1 MSTAPAPAPLQVL
14 RARWAGLAPR
24 EQAMVAGA
32 IALVVL
38 ALLWWIALAPALAT
52 LRAAGE
58 QHRVLDAQL
67 QHVQRLQALAKAM
80 QAQPRQGHDEAMRQ
94 LEQAIKQQLGVSA
107 RYSIAGERVTVT
119 FINTP
124 APALA
129 QWLTQ
134 VRSNARA
141 LPGEAKLARNA
152 AGGWDGSL
160 VLTLPPR

>member
-1 MSTAPAPAPLQVL
+1 MSPATAATLKQLQ
-14 RARWAGLAPR
+14 ARWAGLAPR

-32 IALVVL
+32 GALVAF
-38 ALLWWIALAPALAT
+38 ALLWWVALAPALGT

-58 QHRVLDAQL
+58 QHRALDAQL
-67 QHVQRLQALAKAM
+67 LQVQRLQAQAKAM
-80 QAQPRQGHDEAMRQ
+80 QAQPRQPHDEAMRQ
-94 LEQAIKQQLGVSA
+94 LEQAIRQQLGVSA
-107 RYSIAGERVTVT
+107 RYSISGERVTVT
-119 FINTP
+119 FTNTP
-124 APALA
+124 AAALA

-141 LPGEAKLARNA
+141 LPGEAKLTRNA